1 MRLSLAKPAC
11 DGALAAGTGERTAE
25 GVVDLATSF
34 SEEKGSN
41 SAVAVQRLSG
51 EGEMG
56 LTQGF
61 VLRRM
66 GVDVRRH
73 ITRVRFPAVDQL
85 RFTDQFADSRA
96 DHVHAHHWT
105 AGSANELDEAC
116 GLEDPRFPVTSEVVG
131 QRLDL
136 PVGCSGSFL
145 GQADGRDLDRNTTHA
160 ECHCP

>member
-1 MRLSLAKPAC
+1 
-11 DGALAAGTGERTAE
+11 
-25 GVVDLATSF
+25 
-34 SEEKGSN
+34 
-41 SAVAVQRLSG
+41 
-51 EGEMG
+51 MG

-145 GQADGRDLDRNTTHA
+145 DRPTVAISGSQYDTRGMSLSLTGRGAADSRPVR
-160 ECHCP
+160 